1 VEVKT
6 HLKIDRNLSG
16 EPVSLSEGRAVVRL
30 KTLPVMAADDK
41 GLVHGGFIFSAAD
54 YCAMVAVNHPNV
66 VLGSASVKFL
76 RPVKVGETVEFEGE
90 VVKEEGK
97 KRIVEVSGR
106 RDGEEVF
113 KGEFVCFVLPTHVL
127 EKP

>member
-1 VEVKT
+1 MEVKT
-6 HLKIDRNLSG
+6 HLKIDKSLSG
-16 EPVSLSEGRAVVRL
+16 RPVSLSEGEAVVEL
-30 KTLPVMAADDK
+30 ETLPVMAADEK

-54 YCAMVAVNHPNV
+54 YCAMLAVNHPNV

-76 RPVKVGETVEFEGE
+76 KPVKVGQRVEFHGK
-90 VVKEEGK
+90 VASQEGK
-97 KRIVEVSGR
+97 KRRVEVVGR

-113 KGEFVCFVLPTHVL
+113 KGEFVCFVLPNHVL